1 MPLQKGSSVR
11 KTYQGSCHCGA
22 VRFEATLDPDES
34 VSCDCS
40 ICSKKGGIINRVAE
54 DQFTLHTPLED
65 LPVYQFNKRIAKHY
79 FCPIC
84 GIYTFHRPRTAPDK
98 WGVNVRCLEGVD
110 LSAIQINQVQGSRL
124 D

>member
-1 MPLQKGSSVR
+1 MKD
-11 KTYQGSCHCGA
+11 TYQGSCHCGA
-22 VRFEATLDPDES
+22 VRFEVTLDPDES
-34 VSCDCS
+34 VVCDCS

-54 DQFTLHTPLED
+54 DQFKLLTPLED

-84 GIYTFHRPRTAPDK
+84 GIYTFHRPRTAPEK
-98 WGVNVRCLEGVD
+98 WGVNVRCLEGID
-110 LSAIQINQVQGSRL
+110 LDAIKITQVHGSKL